1 MNLKTK
7 IYIAGALALVAAG
20 VWMDRKYVNA
30 GGASGVAFN
39 VADTIWNNAAG
50 VAANTGASIWTGMT
64 SYAGDRLVQQQQKLP
79 EVSAGIVSPFPT
91 SAWDVIPAGL

>member
-1 MNLKTK
+1 MGARAKL
-7 IYIAGALALVAAG
+7 YLAGALALVLAG
-20 VWMDRKYVNA
+20 VWLDRKYVNA

-50 VAANTGASIWTGMT
+50 AAANTGASVWTGMT
-64 SYAGDRLVQQQQKLP
+64 SYAGERLVQQQQKLP
-79 EVSAGIVSPFPT
+79 EVSMGIVSPFPT

>member
-1 MNLKTK
+1 MNVKTK
-7 IYIAGALALVAAG
+7 LYLGAALALVVAG
-20 VWMDRKYVNA
+20 VWLDRKYTAA

-79 EVSAGIVSPFPT
+79 EVSMGVVSPFPT

>member
-1 MNLKTK
+1 MGAKTK
-7 IYIAGALALVAAG
+7 LYIAAALALVVTG
-20 VWMDRKYVNA
+20 VYLDRRYQAA
-30 GGASGVAFN
+30 GGASGIAFN

-79 EVSAGIVSPFPT
+79 EVEAGIVSPFPT